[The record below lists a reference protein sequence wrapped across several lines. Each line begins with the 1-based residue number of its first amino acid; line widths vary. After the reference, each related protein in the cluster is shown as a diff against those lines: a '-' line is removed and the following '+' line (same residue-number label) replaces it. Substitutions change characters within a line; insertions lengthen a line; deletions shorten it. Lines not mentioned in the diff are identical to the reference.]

1 MFNDNENNPFDLAND
16 EINTDRNNL
25 LKTNE
30 NNNNEDKERIKKLS
44 IELAKELV
52 DKKTLQTY
60 GTSFNE

>member
-52 DKKTLQTY
+52 DKKR
-60 GTSFNE
+60 